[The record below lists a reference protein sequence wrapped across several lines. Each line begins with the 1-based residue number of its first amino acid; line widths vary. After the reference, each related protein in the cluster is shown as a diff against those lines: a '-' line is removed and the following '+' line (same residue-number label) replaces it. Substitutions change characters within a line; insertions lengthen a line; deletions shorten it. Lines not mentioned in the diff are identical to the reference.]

1 MNAPTFIIIVAIAIL
16 MVFALRRAYRV
27 FSLKDDCCGGGP
39 KAPKAKKVAAVTVED
54 TDEANYPFSLDVK
67 VKGMT
72 CEKCVGRV
80 QNALNAQPGHGRGST
95 WGRAWL
101 TFWRNPLSTATLSN
115 ERWRTRDITCRI
127 AISFSARVIVS
138 LQRR

>member
-80 QNALNAQPGHGRGST
+80 QNALNAQPAHILAKSPIDRDAVE
-95 WGRAWL
+95 RAVEDAGYYV
-101 TFWRNPLSTATLSN
+101 SH
-115 ERWRTRDITCRI
+115 RD
-127 AISFSARVIVS
+127 
-138 LQRR
+138 

>member
-27 FSLKDDCCGGGP
+27 FSLKDDCCGGP

-80 QNALNAQPGHGRGST
+80 QNALNAQPGTWARVNLGVGHGSHFGEIPYRPRRCRTSGGGRGI
-95 WGRAWL
+95 L
-101 TFWRNPLSTATLSN
+101 
-115 ERWRTRDITCRI
+115 
-127 AISFSARVIVS
+127 RVAS
-138 LQRR
+138 RLAFLPG

>member
-1 MNAPTFIIIVAIAIL
+1 MNAPTVIITIVIAIL

-39 KAPKAKKVAAVTVED
+39 KTPKAKKVAAVTVED

-72 CEKCVGRV
+72 CEKCVERV
-80 QNALNAQPGHGRGST
+80 QNALNAQPGMWAKVDLASGTARILAKSPIDRDAVERAVEDAGYYVSHRG
-95 WGRAWL
+95 
-101 TFWRNPLSTATLSN
+101 
-115 ERWRTRDITCRI
+115 
-127 AISFSARVIVS
+127 
-138 LQRR
+138 

>member
-1 MNAPTFIIIVAIAIL
+1 MNAPTAIIVVVIAIL
-16 MVFALRRAYRV
+16 MVFAIRHAYRV

-80 QNALNAQPGHGRGST
+80 QNALNAQSGT
-95 WGRAWL
+95 W
-101 TFWRNPLSTATLSN
+101 
-115 ERWRTRDITCRI
+115 
-127 AISFSARVIVS
+127 ARVDLGSGMAHILAKSPIDRDAVERAVEDTGYYVS
-138 LQRR
+138 HRD

>member
-1 MNAPTFIIIVAIAIL
+1 MNAPTVIITIVIAIL

-54 TDEANYPFSLDVK
+54 TDEANYPYSLDVK

-72 CEKCVGRV
+72 CEKCVERV
-80 QNALNAQPGHGRGST
+80 QNALNAQPGTWAKVDLVSGMAHILAKSPIDRVAVERAVEDAGYYVSHRG
-95 WGRAWL
+95 
-101 TFWRNPLSTATLSN
+101 
-115 ERWRTRDITCRI
+115 
-127 AISFSARVIVS
+127 
-138 LQRR
+138 

>member
-39 KAPKAKKVAAVTVED
+39 KAPKAKKMAAATVED

-80 QNALNAQPGHGRGST
+80 QNALNAQPEDMGEGRPGVGHGSHFGEIPYRPRRCRTSGGRRGILRVSS
-95 WGRAWL
+95 RLA
-101 TFWRNPLSTATLSN
+101 FPLG
-115 ERWRTRDITCRI
+115 
-127 AISFSARVIVS
+127 
-138 LQRR
+138 